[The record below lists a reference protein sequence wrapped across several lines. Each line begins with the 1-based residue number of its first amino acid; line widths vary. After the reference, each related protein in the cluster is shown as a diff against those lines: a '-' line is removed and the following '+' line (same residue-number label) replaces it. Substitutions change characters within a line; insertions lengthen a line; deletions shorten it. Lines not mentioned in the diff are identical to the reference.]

1 MLGKIFNIILALS
14 LLLSLACKKKKNEP
28 EPTPI
33 TSYNSWDAYSSIQT
47 TKHTSDNLGV
57 LWHDSSSLAVFYDRP
72 IKYTNANY
80 VSAGI
85 VKLNDSVLYYN
96 SGIYSCYQDINITAP
111 VKWTVTGSGTIT
123 PFDYTITPSY
133 PKYTGGGLLPDTCI
147 KANGITVTMSGVSN
161 NTQGVSLFL
170 NGSSGMTN
178 KFISGSGN
186 GSVTFT
192 AADLA
197 SFNVNSSINLQL
209 MMSNYNT
216 LAVNG
221 VVHSF
226 ISTTSYQK
234 VIWLK

>member
-1 MLGKIFNIILALS
+1 LLRKAFNIFIVFTLLFSLS
-14 LLLSLACKKKKNEP
+14 CKKKKNEP
-28 EPTPI
+28 EPTPV
-33 TSYNSWDAYSSIQT
+33 TSYNSWDAYSMLQT
-47 TKHTSDNLGV
+47 MKHTSDNLGV

-72 IKYTNANY
+72 IKSSNSNY

-96 SGIYSCYQDINITAP
+96 SGLYSGYHPINITAP

-133 PKYTGGGLLPDTCI
+133 PKYTGGNLLPDTCI
-147 KANGITVTMSGVSN
+147 KANGITVTVSGVSN

-216 LAVNG
+216 QAVNG

-226 ISTTSYQK
+226 VSTISYQK